1 LGLVALSA
9 CAQGVQ
15 DTPAGQDNVDFG
27 GSGDTGGSS
36 GSVGSSGSS
45 SASAGHGGSVVGAAG
60 MTAFGGSGSAGKGG
74 TTGSAGKGGTTG
86 SAGKGGTT
94 GSAGQASGGSGG
106 TVANGGKGGTTGT
119 GGSTSGGS
127 TSGGSTGSG
136 GSVSGNGV
144 TAQYKV
150 VSGNAMSSYI
160 QCELYVLNAGPNTY
174 AVSDLKVRYYYTDDV
189 KTTTDWSLNWSHIST
204 GGANQNVTVTEASMA
219 MVPTKPNADT
229 YFEFSFAPAGQSTI
243 GPGQGIAFS
252 WRFNASTQSLQYT
265 QTNDYS
271 FDASKTTQ
279 ADWSHI
285 VVLQNGTVIW
295 GATP

>member
-1 LGLVALSA
+1 
-9 CAQGVQ
+9 
-15 DTPAGQDNVDFG
+15 TT
-27 GSGDTGGSS
+27 GS
-36 GSVGSSGSS
+36 
-45 SASAGHGGSVVGAAG
+45 
-60 MTAFGGSGSAGKGG
+60 GG
-74 TTGSAGKGGTTG
+74 TTGSAGTGGATG
-86 SAGKGGTT
+86 SAGKT
-94 GSAGQASGGSGG
+94 GSAGQASGGGTSGG
-106 TVANGGKGGTTGT
+106 STGSGGKGGTT
-119 GGSTSGGS
+119 SAGGS

-136 GSVSGNGV
+136 GSVGGNGV

-150 VSGNAMSSYI
+150 VSSDAMSSYI

-252 WRFNASTQSLQYT
+252 WRFNATNQSLQYT

-279 ADWSHI
+279 ADWSHV